1 MNRFVRRTVTDSARF
16 EGRGLH
22 SGAPVYVAVH
32 PGSGGIAFRRGPSR
46 WVAVPENVTDTS
58 RCTRLGEV
66 STIEHLMSA
75 FAGLGVTDAEVE
87 VGGDELPAM
96 DGCSVAYCNG
106 LLAVGLTETGE
117 AKVDGPFERVFH
129 VDGDVK
135 IAISAGN
142 GHWRY
147 EFECGDRWPHSQH
160 FEVLSLATYP
170 DDVAPARTFA
180 FEEEMEMVR
189 KAGLGKGLDE
199 TTAFVIGKEGYVNAT
214 KFDDEPARHKMLDLI
229 GDLYLSGVPPQ
240 LLNVVAQRSGHRT
253 NIAAAM
259 KLREHITAS

>member
-1 MNRFVRRTVTDSARF
+1 MNRFVRRTPTDSVRF

-22 SGAPVYVAVH
+22 SGEPITVLVH
-32 PGSGGIAFRRGPSR
+32 PGAEGIAFRRGATR
-46 WVAVPENVTDTS
+46 WAASPENVTDTS

-66 STIEHLMSA
+66 STVEHLMSA

-87 VGGDELPAM
+87 VDGDELPAM
-96 DGCSVAYCNG
+96 DGCSLAFYQGVS
-106 LLAVGLTETGE
+106 AVGLSDLGE

-135 IAISAGN
+135 IAISSGN

-160 FEVLSLATYP
+160 FEVLSLNKYA
-170 DDVAPARTFA
+170 DEIAPARTFA

-199 TTAFVIGKEGYVNAT
+199 TTAFVIGSSGYVNKA
-214 KFDDEPARHKMLDLI
+214 KFDDEPARHKALDLI

-253 NIAAAM
+253 NVAAAT
-259 KLREHITAS
+259 KLKEHVTIS

>member
-1 MNRFVRRTVTDSARF
+1 MNRFVRRTPTDSVRF

-22 SGAPVYVAVH
+22 SGEPITVLVH
-32 PGSGGIAFRRGPSR
+32 PGAEGIAFRRGATR
-46 WVAVPENVTDTS
+46 WAASPENVTDTS

-66 STIEHLMSA
+66 STVEHLMSA

-87 VGGDELPAM
+87 VDGDELPAM
-96 DGCSVAYCNG
+96 DGCSLAFYQGVS
-106 LLAVGLTETGE
+106 AVGLPARGE
-117 AKVDGPFERVFH
+117 ATVDGPFARVFH

-135 IAISAGN
+135 IAISSGN

-160 FEVLSLATYP
+160 FEVLSLNKYA
-170 DDVAPARTFA
+170 DEIAPARTFA

-199 TTAFVIGKEGYVNAT
+199 TTAFVIGSSGYVNKA
-214 KFDDEPARHKMLDLI
+214 KFDDEPARHKALDLI

-253 NIAAAM
+253 NVAAAT
-259 KLREHITAS
+259 KLKEHVTIS